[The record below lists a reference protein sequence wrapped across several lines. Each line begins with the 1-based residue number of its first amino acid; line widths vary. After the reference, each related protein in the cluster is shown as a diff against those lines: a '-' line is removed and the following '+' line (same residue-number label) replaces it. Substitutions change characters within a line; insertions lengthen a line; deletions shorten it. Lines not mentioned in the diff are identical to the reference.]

1 LRRRA
6 PLPIFLTTTTIREPM
21 NFFQTL
27 IRPDLEE
34 HPERAEVARA
44 ANLLQVGEFQLL
56 QLAFADWFGR
66 DIPKSEADRLF
77 ASYMMRDQ
85 VPPWARHFAR
95 RIIALDEAGEL
106 DDREPAWHR
115 YDAQY
120 RTWTPHGTRRFVAA
134 SAVLLVFIGGGI
146 WISHL
151 TTAPTTQLFP
161 PYLSD
166 QEFNQANQGP
176 APTP

>member
-1 LRRRA
+1 
-6 PLPIFLTTTTIREPM
+6 M
-21 NFFQTL
+21 SFFQTL

-34 HPERAEVARA
+34 HPERAEVAQA

-56 QLAFADWFGR
+56 QLAYADWFGR
-66 DIPKSEADRLF
+66 DMPKSEADGYF
-77 ASYMMRDQ
+77 ASYMMRDR

-95 RIIALDEAGEL
+95 RIIELDASGAL
-106 DDREPAWHR
+106 DDRDPAWHR
-115 YDAQY
+115 FDAQY
-120 RTWTPHGTRRFVAA
+120 RTVTPHGKRRFFAA
-134 SAVLLVFIGGGI
+134 SAVILVCIGGGI

-166 QEFNQANQGP
+166 KELNRANQGP
-176 APTP
+176 SPTP

>member
-1 LRRRA
+1 
-6 PLPIFLTTTTIREPM
+6 M
-21 NFFQTL
+21 SFFKTL

-56 QLAFADWFGR
+56 QLAYADWFGR
-66 DIPKSEADRLF
+66 DMPKSEADGLF
-77 ASYMMRDQ
+77 ASYMLRDL

-95 RIIALDEAGEL
+95 RVILLVETGEL
-106 DDREPAWHR
+106 DDRDPAWHR
-115 YDAQY
+115 YDADY
-120 RTWTPHGTRRFVAA
+120 RTVTRNGKRRFVAA
-134 SAVLLVFIGGGI
+134 TAVLIACIGGGI

-151 TTAPTTQLFP
+151 TTEHTTQLFP

-166 QEFNQANQGP
+166 KELKQANQGP